1 MLRRASLV
9 GSLSRNLSFSCTELV
24 SPRTD
29 SFDLGRTDQ
38 RWVCGQNRT
47 EQFKSMFVED
57 WNHCGQVRF
66 PHTVGRTVRFG
77 EEGVETGRLPPRVR
91 ARGSSHILEC
101 VRGTTGRKEETAR
114 ARMDQFPVHFEKVPP
129 FRGYTTIRPRVHG
142 DAGVWPRLGL
152 RQILQHCVA
161 TIRIAASEL
170 DPLTKCSGGRRR
182 ASPRVSTTK
191 RRQSASRMD
200 SKGFGLISGLGIQFS
215 SCRIP
220 AATKAREQLPDGRL
234 RCILEPVKLA

>member
-57 WNHCGQVRF
+57 WNHYGQVRF
-66 PHTVGRTVRFG
+66 PHTAGRTVRFG
-77 EEGVETGRLPPRVR
+77 EEGVETGRLPPRVC
-91 ARGSSHILEC
+91 ARGSYHILEC

-129 FRGYTTIRPRVHG
+129 FRGCTTIRPCVHG
-142 DAGVWPRLGL
+142 DAGVWPRLRL
-152 RQILQHCVA
+152 RQILQDCVA

-170 DPLTKCSGGRRR
+170 DPNLITKCSGGRRR
-182 ASPRVSTTK
+182 ASPRASTTK
-191 RRQSASRMD
+191 RR
-200 SKGFGLISGLGIQFS
+200 
-215 SCRIP
+215 
-220 AATKAREQLPDGRL
+220 
-234 RCILEPVKLA
+234 